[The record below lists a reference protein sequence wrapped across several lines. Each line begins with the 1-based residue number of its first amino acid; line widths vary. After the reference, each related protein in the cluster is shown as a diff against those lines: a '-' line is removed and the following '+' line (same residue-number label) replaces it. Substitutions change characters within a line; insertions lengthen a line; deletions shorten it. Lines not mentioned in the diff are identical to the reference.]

1 MIALNL
7 KKQNKKKPKT
17 VNTESVLM
25 PIAARVWHRITVSA
39 TL

>member
-1 MIALNL
+1 MIGLNVK
-7 KKQNKKKPKT
+7 KKQNKN
-17 VNTESVLM
+17 VNTESEVLM